1 MIGALYILEV
11 IKMGKYVDLEA
22 IVNWYNAAAGGLVV
36 LLSALFGQ
44 YWYLFAAFLMLNVI
58 DWLTGWSKA
67 RKKHEDSSR
76 VGLRGL
82 VKKLG
87 LWVIIVVAFLM
98 AAVLTALGNDILHIN
113 LDFLILLGWFTLASL
128 LVNEIRSITENLV
141 EMGYPVPEFLIKGL
155 AVTEQLI
162 NAGAEPTGKE

>member
-1 MIGALYILEV
+1 
-11 IKMGKYVDLEA
+11 MGKYVDLEA

-44 YWYLFAAFLMLNVI
+44 YWYLFAAFLLLNVI
-58 DWLTGWSKA
+58 DWLTGWAKA
-67 RKKHEDSSR
+67 RKKQEESSR